1 MKKALS
7 VAALLLL
14 GTNAFAA
21 DDPDRVEAPKA
32 SSPRVELAVGTSAHD
47 LRSVTG
53 NGTYASTYSIPMM
66 PTADLRVSFPSSFLA
81 SGVGLRATWVMPTLG
96 DPSTALVDAFYSFG
110 FRPKRLQGFTSSLT
124 IDVGPTIASV
134 GGVDHSW
141 IHEPSYPAHVD
152 VGAVASLSWSLQVYN
167 FFTRI
172 TGGYRAGLSTCGTC
186 GVQWDGDAFASLDIG
201 FALDITPS
209 RRLP

>member
-96 DPSTALVDAFYSFG
+96 DPSTARD
-110 FRPKRLQGFTSSLT
+110 
-124 IDVGPTIASV
+124 
-134 GGVDHSW
+134 GV
-141 IHEPSYPAHVD
+141 
-152 VGAVASLSWSLQVYN
+152 
-167 FFTRI
+167 FM
-172 TGGYRAGLSTCGTC
+172 LSTDGSTIVNGIVVPKLSELARYQRAVIFRNIVAAVLNGAGALAACGAA
-186 GVQWDGDAFASLDIG
+186 VLAFAL
-201 FALDITPS
+201 T
-209 RRLP
+209 